1 MDATSSLDHMTGRFE
16 SGMPRLVLQLANH
29 KRGIPT
35 WCGPS
40 PTLPMG
46 GTSFLNRITG
56 RLGFWIP
63 RRVRTLIGL
72 QSENLQLSCLVLT
85 FPVGTTFIPDLMTTP
100 PAWRS
105 HPLLNHP
112 PLVPQLMSVSFHN
125 LTHEVGSEIQM
136 AVYSIG
142 YPQIVVVASIHLLPR
157 QSL

>member
-1 MDATSSLDHMTGRFE
+1 MGAISSLDLGIRRFE
-16 SGMPRLVLQLANH
+16 FGMSSLVLQLANH
-29 KRGIPT
+29 KRSIPRRYS
-35 WCGPS
+35 PS
-40 PTLPMG
+40 PTLPRG

-63 RRVRTLIGL
+63 RRVRPLIGL
-72 QSENLQLSCLVLT
+72 QSENLQLSGLVLT

-112 PLVPQLMSVSFHN
+112 PLVTQLMSVSFHN